1 MILSTFK
8 SEFFYLNL
16 SNEIN
21 DILKINTK
29 DLIIEKN
36 NNIDV
41 YIEFNIKKIN
51 INKMT
56 NSSVNINNNIYKI
69 NKNNNIINYIFNNY
83 ENINN
88 ENINNENKFNLSKY
102 LNDIS
107 GNILVYKN
115 SLVDEIIKYLK
126 LDDNELLLFCKNI
139 YIFRE
144 NLLNFLFSFHEQD
157 LLL

>member
-1 MILSTFK
+1 
-8 SEFFYLNL
+8 
-16 SNEIN
+16 
-21 DILKINTK
+21 
-29 DLIIEKN
+29 
-36 NNIDV
+36 
-41 YIEFNIKKIN
+41 
-51 INKMT
+51 MT

-83 ENINN
+83 LNN
-88 ENINNENKFNLSKY
+88 NHIIDEKTKLNFSNY

-115 SLVDEIIKYLK
+115 SLIDEIIKYLK
-126 LDDNELLLFCKNI
+126 LDDTELSIYCTNI
-139 YIFRE
+139 YDFRE